1 MDQAEAEAGLVMQRT
16 DPSSGNRSGVCVGR
30 RNRDLATER
39 SEVPGLAL
47 DDPRLCRGQYGGG
60 SGRPPGGLKQL
71 ARGKSGLS
79 GCPRLSP
86 HCRSSSLCPEAG
98 TPPSAQGP
106 LVAGSNPPR
115 HPPTTLISLLP
126 FLLFGVDVLLRC
138 RLDLLDPG
146 RPGGGAESAI
156 GQTSH
161 TSHSSTRSPRAL
173 CSLTLALRSSQS

>member
-1 MDQAEAEAGLVMQRT
+1 M
-16 DPSSGNRSGVCVGR
+16 CVGR
-30 RNRDLATER
+30 RDRDLATER

-47 DDPRLCRGQYGGG
+47 DDPRLCRGQCGGG